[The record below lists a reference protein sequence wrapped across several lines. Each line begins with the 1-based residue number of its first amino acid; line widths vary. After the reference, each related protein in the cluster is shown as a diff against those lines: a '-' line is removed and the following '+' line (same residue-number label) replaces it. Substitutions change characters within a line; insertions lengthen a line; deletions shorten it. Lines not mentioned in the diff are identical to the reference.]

1 MSLIISSFSEWY
13 EEADIPEFD
22 EELKLWR
29 DLETGL
35 YYDPFGKLDGSK
47 PCQPVAPRYVPSENV
62 KNARK
67 FIKTIGGKALT
78 GTPKQK
84 EWAEKIRLDKMIE
97 LDPEDAKQVVFHEI
111 FAHSKFWIET
121 RDKSAE
127 SILTFARRV
136 ISYTKIINELGK
148 VLNILAEY
156 ADVKFNHMIED
167 PKVIN
172 YSDKYRE
179 LLKPY
184 NQISENYDFSVEF
197 NISEIAEL
205 IKIIKTEIV
214 EYYPKWLEAKYN
226 RLLKNAIIDLR
237 KKASAVIQIN
247 GNANISQIQIIET
260 CRLYYLSK
268 EKYDALIENGIESA
282 KEMA

>member
-47 PCQPVAPRYVPSENV
+47 PCQPVTPRYVPSENV

-156 ADVKFNHMIED
+156 ADVKFAYDEFEKLWNESENILPVDAEEIVKKSYLKDDFTPYEMYIKMMIEYFGNRVEYD
-167 PKVIN
+167 PYNI
-172 YSDKYRE
+172 E
-179 LLKPY
+179 LLLPEKY
-184 NQISENYDFSVEF
+184 MRLKYQTDAANQGYSIMQKHNGFILADVVGLGKT
-197 NISEIAEL
+197 IIATM
-205 IKIIKTEIV
+205 IIKKFIYEFV
-214 EYYPKWLEAKYN
+214 
-226 RLLKNAIIDLR
+226 
-237 KKASAVIQIN
+237 
-247 GNANISQIQIIET
+247 
-260 CRLYYLSK
+260 
-268 EKYDALIENGIESA
+268 
-282 KEMA
+282 